1 MILNSRLR
9 SSLISVNC
17 VTNLPL
23 LDMEKIDMQAPLEG
37 LIKGKPMH
45 LRTLEKVMQHVRGIQ
60 AKRRNIAEN
69 IKQKKGKK
77 SEV

>member
-1 MILNSRLR
+1 M
-9 SSLISVNC
+9 
-17 VTNLPL
+17 
-23 LDMEKIDMQAPLEG
+23 LDETTAKLDMQAPLEG

-45 LRTLEKVMQHVRGIQ
+45 LRTLEEICQHVRGIQ
-60 AKRRNIAEN
+60 AKRKNIAVN